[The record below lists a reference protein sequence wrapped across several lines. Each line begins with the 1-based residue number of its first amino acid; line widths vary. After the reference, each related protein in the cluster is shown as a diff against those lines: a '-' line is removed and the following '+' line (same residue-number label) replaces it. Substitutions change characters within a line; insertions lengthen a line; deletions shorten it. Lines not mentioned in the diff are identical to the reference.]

1 MNRFQDIS
9 SNRFQTSSQSRP
21 QQNRFRSS
29 SRFKDHFRQTPSPTR
44 IFPESNSSNNSSS
57 GNTRFNRDLNRS
69 SRFQSNLP
77 TNNRWKRDEPASS
90 SSSSNNNN
98 NNNEPFTKRR
108 NTTHSRLT
116 AKVAVDP
123 SFEPSEINNKF
134 VNLNSMAMD
143 FDQITTKPK
152 QNKNK
157 KNKKN
162 KKKQENMQTTQSSG
176 VKKYSK
182 KYDLTEVQHDD
193 LKNSI
198 INQYNYEVIEHSEE
212 EVEQE

>member
-1 MNRFQDIS
+1 MNRFQDMS

-21 QQNRFRSS
+21 QQNMFRSS

-44 IFPESNSSNNSSS
+44 IFPESNSGNNNSS

-77 TNNRWKRDEPASS
+77 TNNRWKRDEPAGSS
-90 SSSSNNNN
+90 SNN

-123 SFEPSEINNKF
+123 LFEPSEINNKF

-143 FDQITTKPK
+143 FNQITTKPK

-176 VKKYSK
+176 PKKYSK

-198 INQYNYEVIEHSEE
+198 INQYNYEVIEDSEE
-212 EVEQE
+212 EIVEQ

>member
-1 MNRFQDIS
+1 MNHFQDMS
-9 SNRFQTSSQSRP
+9 SNRFQTSSQSRAQP
-21 QQNRFRSS
+21 NRFRSG
-29 SRFKDHFRQTPSPTR
+29 SRFKDQFRQTTSSTR
-44 IFPESNSSNNSSS
+44 IFPESNSSNNSSNNNS
-57 GNTRFNRDLNRS
+57 NANTLFNRDLNRS

-77 TNNRWKRDEPASS
+77 TNNRWKQDEPVSRN
-90 SSSSNNNN
+90 SN
-98 NNNEPFTKRR
+98 EQFTRRR
-108 NTTHSRLT
+108 NTMHSRLT
-116 AKVAVDP
+116 AKGEVDP
-123 SFEPSEINNKF
+123 AFDPSEINNKF
-134 VNLNSMAMD
+134 VNLKSMAMD
-143 FDQITTKPK
+143 FNQITAKPK

-198 INQYNYEVIEHSEE
+198 INQYNYEVIEDSEE
-212 EVEQE
+212 EIVEQE

>member
-1 MNRFQDIS
+1 MNRFQDMS

-44 IFPESNSSNNSSS
+44 IFPESNIGNNNSN
-57 GNTRFNRDLNRS
+57 GNARFNRDLNRS

-77 TNNRWKRDEPASS
+77 TNNRWKQDGPVSRN
-90 SSSSNNNN
+90 SN
-98 NNNEPFTKRR
+98 EQFTRRR

-116 AKVAVDP
+116 ANGDVDP
-123 SFEPSEINNKF
+123 AFDPSEINNKF
-134 VNLNSMAMD
+134 VNLKSMAMD
-143 FDQITTKPK
+143 FNQITAKPK
-152 QNKNK
+152 QN

-176 VKKYSK
+176 VKKSSK

-198 INQYNYEVIEHSEE
+198 INQYNYEVIEDSEE
-212 EVEQE
+212 EIVEQE

>member
-1 MNRFQDIS
+1 MNRFQDMS

-44 IFPESNSSNNSSS
+44 IFPESNSGNNNSS

-77 TNNRWKRDEPASS
+77 TNNRWKRDEPAGSS
-90 SSSSNNNN
+90 SS

-108 NTTHSRLT
+108 DTTHSRLT

-123 SFEPSEINNKF
+123 LFEPSEINNKF

-143 FDQITTKPK
+143 FNQITTKPK

-198 INQYNYEVIEHSEE
+198 INQYNYEVIEDSEE
-212 EVEQE
+212 EIVEQ

>member
-152 QNKNK
+152 QK

>member
-1 MNRFQDIS
+1 MNRFQDMS

-21 QQNRFRSS
+21 QQNGFRSS

-44 IFPESNSSNNSSS
+44 IFPESTSGNNNSN
-57 GNTRFNRDLNRS
+57 GNARFNRDLNRS

-77 TNNRWKRDEPASS
+77 TNNRWKRDEPAGSS
-90 SSSSNNNN
+90 SSSNN

-116 AKVAVDP
+116 AKVAIDP
-123 SFEPSEINNKF
+123 SFEPSEINDKF
-134 VNLNSMAMD
+134 VNLKSMAMD
-143 FDQITTKPK
+143 FNQITAKPK

-198 INQYNYEVIEHSEE
+198 INQYNYEVIEDSEE
-212 EVEQE
+212 EIVEQE

>member
-98 NNNEPFTKRR
+98 NNNNEPFTKRR

-152 QNKNK
+152 QK